1 MPKRSLNLHENTIES
16 SGESDNGDID
26 LTLEDYMEHPKTK
39 EMIENQHFWDFEY
52 GLGSKLATMYKK
64 HAYLYSEPRI
74 NTGQGPTSHIST
86 IGYINDKEMQK
97 DLLFMNFM
105 YHHIY
110 KDYNTDFIRNN
121 VLLQNTVLKDYGNI
135 GKKRMEKIKTKS
147 NLNVDSKKFD
157 WATKTY
163 K

>member
-16 SGESDNGDID
+16 SESDDEEID

-39 EMIENQHFWDFEY
+39 EMIENQHFFDFEY
-52 GLGSKLATMYKK
+52 GLGSKLATMYRK

-74 NTGQGPTSHIST
+74 HGGHISN
-86 IGYINDKEMQK
+86 IGYLNDKKMFSDQ
-97 DLLFMNFM
+97 LFLNFM

-110 KDYNTDFIRNN
+110 KDYNTDFIKNN
-121 VLLQNTVLKDYGNI
+121 ELLQNIALKDYENI
-135 GKKRMEKIKTKS
+135 GKKRIAKINTER
-147 NLNVDSKKFD
+147 NLNTNSKKFD

>member
-16 SGESDNGDID
+16 SEESYTDDID
-26 LTLEDYMEHPKTK
+26 LTLEDYMEHTTTR
-39 EMIENQHFWDFEY
+39 EIIENQHYWDFEH
-52 GLGSKLATMYKK
+52 GLGAKLATMYRK
-64 HAYLYSEPRI
+64 HAYLYSVS
-74 NTGQGPTSHIST
+74 PTPATKLRYNAKS
-86 IGYINDKEMQK
+86 GYINDKEMQK

-110 KDYNTDFIRNN
+110 KDYNTDFIRNDK
-121 VLLQNTVLKDYGNI
+121 LLQNTVLKDYGNI
-135 GKKRMEKIKTKS
+135 GKKRMEQIKTKS

>member
-1 MPKRSLNLHENTIES
+1 MPKRSLNLHENAIES
-16 SGESDNGDID
+16 SEETDDDID
-26 LTLEDYMEHPKTK
+26 LTLEDYMEHPRTR
-39 EMIENQHFWDFEY
+39 EIIENQHYWDFEY
-52 GLGSKLATMYKK
+52 GLGAKLATMYRK
-64 HAYLYSEPRI
+64 HAYLYSVPR
-74 NTGQGPTSHIST
+74 TYQGLASHIST

-110 KDYNTDFIRNN
+110 KDYKTDFIKNN
-121 VLLQNTVLKDYGNI
+121 ELLQNTLLKDYGNI
-135 GKKRMEKIKTKS
+135 GKKRIEKIKAKS
-147 NLNVDSKKFD
+147 NLNVNSNKFD

>member
-1 MPKRSLNLHENTIES
+1 MPKRSLNLHENAIES
-16 SGESDNGDID
+16 SEETDDDID
-26 LTLEDYMEHPKTK
+26 LTLEDYMEHPRTR
-39 EMIENQHFWDFEY
+39 EMIENQHYWDFEY
-52 GLGSKLATMYKK
+52 GLGAKLATMYRK
-64 HAYLYSEPRI
+64 HAYLYSEPR
-74 NTGQGPTSHIST
+74 TDQGLTSHIST
-86 IGYINDKEMQK
+86 IGYLNDKEMQK

-110 KDYNTDFIRNN
+110 KDYNTDFIKNN
-121 VLLQNTVLKDYGNI
+121 ELLQNTVLKDYGNI
-135 GKKRMEKIKTKS
+135 GKKRMEQIKIKN

>member
-39 EMIENQHFWDFEY
+39 EMIENQHYWDFEY

-64 HAYLYSEPRI
+64 HAYLYSVS
-74 NTGQGPTSHIST
+74 PTRQSRLQVNVKY
-86 IGYINDKEMQK
+86 GYINDKEMQK

-121 VLLQNTVLKDYGNI
+121 ALLQNTVLKDYGNI

>member
-1 MPKRSLNLHENTIES
+1 MPKRSLNLHENAIES
-16 SGESDNGDID
+16 SEETDDDID
-26 LTLEDYMEHPKTK
+26 LTLEDYMEHPITR
-39 EMIENQHFWDFEY
+39 EMIENQHYWDFEY

-64 HAYLYSEPRI
+64 HAYLYSVS
-74 NTGQGPTSHIST
+74 PTQATRLQYNAKS
-86 IGYINDKEMQK
+86 GYLNDKEMQK

-121 VLLQNTVLKDYGNI
+121 KLLQNTVLKDYGNI
-135 GKKRMEKIKTKS
+135 GKKRMENIKTKS
-147 NLNVDSKKFD
+147 NLNVNSKKFD

>member
-1 MPKRSLNLHENTIES
+1 MPKRNLNLHENTIES
-16 SGESDNGDID
+16 SEENDNEDID
-26 LTLEDYMEHPKTK
+26 LTLQDYMEHPKTK

-52 GLGSKLATMYKK
+52 GLGAKLATMYRK
-64 HAYLYSEPRI
+64 HAYLYSEFYDAFDKGRRGT
-74 NTGQGPTSHIST
+74 N
-86 IGYINDKEMQK
+86 IGYLNDKEMQK

-110 KDYNTDFIRNN
+110 KDYNTDFIKNN
-121 VLLQNTVLKDYGNI
+121 ELLQNTVLKDYGNI
-135 GKKRMEKIKTKS
+135 GKKRMEQIKIKN